1 MRWIGVCIITVALGA
16 CGFHLRGSRP
26 IPPAL
31 RTLQLQSSQPNDA
44 FTKTLKQYL
53 QNVGI
58 QLTDKRNHP
67 QLRLLSAASVSN
79 PGSMSASSQTRE
91 YRLTFTLQY
100 QLNDA
105 NGVTI
110 QPSRSITATRTLL
123 LNTNRMLGSTSEE
136 QTLNHEMQLEIARRL
151 LDQLTAPRIT
161 SRIPAA

>member
-1 MRWIGVCIITVALGA
+1 MKFVWVCLITIMLSA

-31 RTLQLQSSQPNDA
+31 QTLQLESHQPNDA

-53 QNVGI
+53 NNVGI
-58 QLTDKRNHP
+58 QLTDKADHP
-67 QLRLLSAASVSN
+67 QLRLISAASASN
-79 PGSMSASSQTRE
+79 PGSMTPSSQTRE

-105 NGVTI
+105 KGTTI
-110 QPSRSITATRTLL
+110 QPSRSIMATRTLL

-136 QTLNHEMQLEIARRL
+136 QTLYHEMHVEIARRL
-151 LDQLTAPRIT
+151 VDQLTAPRI
-161 SRIPAA
+161 AKKL